1 MNIDEKNLK
10 KKKKEKKP
18 NPTMY
23 KKNYIPWKGGI
34 FPKYV

>member
-10 KKKKEKKP
+10 KREKKL

-23 KKNYIPWKGGI
+23 KKNYIPRKSGI
-34 FPKYV
+34 YPKYV